1 MRLSS
6 WILGI
11 LTVLALQASADVLAT
26 VDDAELTWDDVVR
39 MIGGEENAQY
49 LGVADATAASEV
61 LESWVREE
69 VMVRAAETAGLES
82 DPEVAFMIEQAVR
95 QILLE
100 AYMAEIVEPLQVSQL
115 EKENYVAEWYDT
127 YTKSIN
133 AEHIIV
139 ADANLANSILAQL
152 QGGADFAQLAAQ
164 YSIGPSA
171 EEGGSLGWITR
182 GQSGYMSFDEAA
194 FALEAGGMSGVV
206 ETGAGFH
213 IIRVL
218 EVEPLSPVPTQEE
231 VTEFVG
237 MELEQVL
244 QEEAIMSR
252 VEELRA
258 SHTVQLFPDRLLQ
271 HLE

>member
-1 MRLSS
+1 MRFFLL
-6 WILGI
+6 IMI
-11 LTVLALQASADVLAT
+11 ALTVPASQATADVLAT
-26 VDDAELTWDDVVR
+26 VDDSELTWDDVVR
-39 MIGGEENAQY
+39 MIGGEENAQL
-49 LGVADATAASEV
+49 LGVTTSTAATEV

-69 VMVRAAETAGLES
+69 VMVRAATASGLES
-82 DPEVAFMIEQAVR
+82 YPDVAFLIEQAVR

-115 EKENYVAEWYDT
+115 EKENYVAEWFDT
-127 YTKSIN
+127 YTKSIH

-139 ADANLANSILAQL
+139 ADENLANSLLAQV
-152 QGGADFAQLAAQ
+152 QGGADFAQLAFQ

-171 EEGGSLGWITR
+171 GEGGSLGWITR

-194 FALEAGGMSGVV
+194 FALEPGEISGVI
-206 ETGAGFH
+206 ETRAGFH

-218 EVEPLSPVPTQEE
+218 EVEPLDPVPTLEE

-237 MELEQVL
+237 MELEQAM
-244 QEEAIMSR
+244 QEEAIMDK

-258 SHTVQLFPDRLLQ
+258 THAVQLFPDRLLL